1 MSRIKRISR
10 WFAEVLGVAL
20 GTAALAFVAVYGW
33 AHSESGRAWI
43 AHSVAEALS
52 LPGESVIAVG
62 RLEGVL
68 PDAIRL
74 INVSASDSAG
84 TWLSARKV
92 TLDWRPLDLITG
104 IFRVSALKVEDLE
117 VRRIPPFTT
126 ERKVESD
133 KASFDYLPFD
143 TVVERLSVEDVALA
157 PEVLGVP
164 ATFRIAGVAAAE
176 GVDRLL
182 LSFVFERTD
191 GIVGSAALKALY
203 DLSDR
208 RLALDSYVDEPAG
221 GLIAR
226 LLEIRDLPPVVVNLS
241 GDGPLD
247 GWRGRL
253 TGSLAGLALLEAD
266 IELRGESP
274 VVFRVSGTAENKIST
289 DKLPWRLLTGK
300 TLFQAAGEW
309 RYSQTRRLVF
319 DRVRLD
325 GAVADLEISGEFE
338 PALLQIDA
346 RASAVVEDD
355 AIVADLIP
363 GAEGQGLSFRAGL
376 RGHLLRPEID
386 LEATALHFKLPGLT
400 TETALARLTFQPDR
414 PFGQGPLRGALS
426 GAGRVGTL
434 TFDDVPELG
443 PIFGRSFDWRI
454 EGQLDLA
461 QNDLWADQLSI
472 RSDLAEVSGSSTF
485 DLTEGTALAE
495 LEIAVHDLGG
505 LAPLLGIDVQA
516 NARLAGTLELRD
528 FGRTLYAPLAGRL
541 ENVVLGEA
549 ISHALLNGDSSVEA
563 ALSVDPDGNF
573 WITDVA
579 VDSTS
584 AKLTGKVGFTER
596 FDQIAADYRLAATN
610 VGVLSS
616 ALGAE
621 LAGSGLFE
629 GRVEGRTVDPRL
641 AGTLSVADAAVAG
654 LEFGQLGIGYSIQ
667 DLPRKPGGHLEAR
680 ATAPVEGLTGRT
692 DYRFDGPLLRLN
704 DLSLGAEGTAVQG
717 TAAFSLRGAPIV
729 AELTGEAADLAP
741 WLALAGVAGG
751 GGGEARLSLSERRGR
766 QAAHGSAIVKDLSVD
781 LGSGPPLQI
790 KEVRADLDSDDLAEG
805 RDGSAGLTAKSI
817 RRGDLRLSEFSLDGT
832 GNTSSGTLQLAMA
845 GRWFE
850 ALSLDAAG
858 QVALEN
864 GGFSLDLA
872 SLEGYGFGQT
882 FKLARSARLAR
893 GRETLELTELEL
905 DFGGARLTAEAQLDT
920 DQVAALVEADEV
932 PMGLFKPIWHT
943 VGMTG
948 NLSGQ
953 AWLAGPLDDPVG
965 GVAVMVPDLRIGTID
980 ASPPLLLSLDGDWRD
995 GRLAMTGTLAD
1006 GKQRPL
1012 VLSADLPLHLDPKA
1026 LAFVLASDQ
1035 EIDGSLSWAGQV
1047 GEIWPFLPFPTHRL
1061 EGASELRLEL
1071 AGTLAEPQTSGR
1083 LTLVEGE
1090 YENLQTGTLLDDLQL
1105 TVALEGRRFA
1115 ISSLSAKDGGDG
1127 RLTGE
1132 GTLDL
1137 LPEQAFPFVLEA
1149 ELNKFTLVRRDDVT
1163 ASSNGRLSLEGSL
1176 AAAALTG
1183 QLKTES
1189 AEIRILDQLPLDIVD
1204 LDVVEIDTAAGTAQQ
1219 SEPGAGRTGALTL
1232 RLDLAVDMPRR
1243 VFVRGRGLDSEWSGM
1258 LEVQGTLDAPKIGGQ
1273 LNLVR
1278 GQLSVVG
1285 QPFKLS
1291 DGSVHFADKETI
1303 DPQIDVKAVNTDDDL
1318 TVTARVWGQATDPSM
1333 EISSVPEL
1341 PEDEIVSRLLFG
1353 KQTGQ
1358 LSAVEAVQLAA
1369 ALSELSGAGGGNV
1382 LDITRGALGID
1393 VLRVETI
1400 GVGDDEQPGLSAGK
1414 YVTDEV
1420 FIDLK
1425 QGLEADSG
1433 SVGIEIE
1440 VTPNISI
1447 ESDIGQTGES
1457 NVGIKFKWDY

>member
-1 MSRIKRISR
+1 L
-10 WFAEVLGVAL
+10 AEALGVVL
-20 GTAALAFVAVYGW
+20 GTAALAFVVVYGW

-43 AHSVAEALS
+43 AGSVAEALS

-62 RLEGVL
+62 KLEGVL
-68 PDAIRL
+68 PDALRL
-74 INVSASDSAG
+74 IDVSASDSAG

-92 TLDWRPLDLITG
+92 TLDWRPLDLFTG
-104 IFRVSALKVEDLE
+104 TFRVSALKVEDLE
-117 VRRIPPFTT
+117 VRRIPTFATA
-126 ERKVESD
+126 RNVVSD
-133 KASFDYLPFD
+133 KAGFDYLPFD

-157 PEVLGVP
+157 PEVLGIP

-182 LSFVFERTD
+182 LSFIFERTD

-203 DLSDR
+203 DLSGR
-208 RLALDSYVDEPAG
+208 RLTLDSYVDEPAG

-226 LLEIRDLPPVVVNLS
+226 LLEIPDLPPVVVNLS

-253 TGSLAGLALLEAD
+253 RGSLADLAQLEAD
-266 IELRGESP
+266 IELRGDSP
-274 VVFRVSGTAENKIST
+274 LVFRISGWADNKSPT
-289 DKLPWRLLTGK
+289 EQLPWRLLAGRTQ
-300 TLFQAAGEW
+300 FQAAGEW
-309 RYSQTRRLVF
+309 RHSQPRRLVL

-325 GAVADLEISGEFE
+325 GAVADLELSGEFE

-376 RGHLLRPEID
+376 RGHLLRPEIG
-386 LEATALHFKLPGLT
+386 LEATAQRFKLPGLT
-400 TETALARLTFQPDR
+400 TEMALARFTFLPDL
-414 PFGQGPLRGALS
+414 PFGQGAPRGALS

-443 PIFGRSFDWRI
+443 PIFGRSFAWQI

-461 QNDLWADQLSI
+461 RNDLWADQLSI
-472 RSDLAEVSGSSTF
+472 RSDLAELSGSSTF
-485 DLTEGTALAE
+485 DFTEGTALAD
-495 LEIAVHDLGG
+495 LEISVHDLGG

-528 FGRTLYAPLAGRL
+528 FGRTLHAPLAGRL
-541 ENVVLGEA
+541 ENVALGET

-573 WITDVA
+573 WITNVA

-596 FDQIAADYRLAATN
+596 FDQIAADYRLTAIN

-641 AGTLSVADAAVAG
+641 AGTLSVADAAIAG
-654 LEFGQLGIGYSIQ
+654 LEFGQLRIGYSIQ

-692 DYRFDGPLLRLN
+692 DYQFDGPLLRLN

-751 GGGEARLSLSERRGR
+751 GGGEARLSLSGRKGR
-766 QAAHGSAIVKDLSVD
+766 QAAHGSATVKDLSVD
-781 LGSGPPLQI
+781 LGSGAPLRI
-790 KEVRADLDSDDLAEG
+790 KEVRADLDSDDLAGG

-832 GNTSSGTLQLAMA
+832 GNTSSGTLHLAMA
-845 GRWFE
+845 GHWFE

-872 SLEGYGFGQT
+872 SLEGHGFGQT
-882 FKLARSARLAR
+882 FKLAHSARLAR
-893 GRETLELTELEL
+893 GREILELTELEL

-932 PMGLFKPIWHT
+932 PMGLFKPIWPT

-948 NLSGQ
+948 SLSGQ
-953 AWLAGPLDDPVG
+953 VWLAGPLDDPVG
-965 GVAVMVPDLRIGTID
+965 GVAAILPDLRIGTIV
-980 ASPPLLLSLDGDWRD
+980 ASPPLVFSIDGDWRD

-1006 GKQRPL
+1006 GKQRP
-1012 VLSADLPLHLDPKA
+1012 VALSADLPLHLDPKT
-1026 LAFVLASDQ
+1026 LAFALASDQ
-1035 EIDGSLSWAGQV
+1035 EIDGNLSWAGQI
-1047 GEIWPFLPFPTHRL
+1047 GDIWPFLPFPTHRL
-1061 EGASELRLEL
+1061 KGASELRLEL
-1071 AGTLAEPQTSGR
+1071 AGTLAEPKTSGR

-1090 YENLQTGTLLDDLQL
+1090 YENLRTGTLLDDLQL

-1127 RLTGE
+1127 RLTGK

-1137 LPEQAFPFVLEA
+1137 LPEQAFPFILEA
-1149 ELNKFTLVRRDDVT
+1149 ELDKFTLVRRDDVT
-1163 ASSNGRLSLEGSL
+1163 AASNGRLSLQGSL

-1189 AEIRILDQLPLDIVD
+1189 AEIRILDQLPLDVVD
-1204 LDVVEIDTAAGTAQQ
+1204 LEVVEIDSAAGFAQQ
-1219 SEPGAGRTGALTL
+1219 SDSGTGRTGAFTL
-1232 RLDLAVDMPRR
+1232 QLDLAVDMPRR
-1243 VFVRGRGLDSEWSGM
+1243 VFLRGRGLDSEWSGK
-1258 LEVQGTLDAPKIGGQ
+1258 LDVQGTLDAPKIGGQ

-1333 EISSVPEL
+1333 EISSIPEL

-1353 KQTGQ
+1353 KQAGQ